1 MILLFGPVPLMES
14 RETPF
19 SFAMRL
25 ARGLT
30 KILSPDEAAG
40 LAACAGALYA
50 GAADGVSGALSCA
63 GAAGAGE
70 EPALDGS

>member
-14 RETPF
+14 RERPF
-19 SFAMRL
+19 SLAMRL
-25 ARGLT
+25 ASGLT

-40 LAACAGALYA
+40 LAAYAGVLYA